1 MRHRMAPLFH
11 QGEVMT
17 LAISLCSASLIAA
30 AVSVA
35 LIAAF
40 SSPAILTPYLRYV
53 SWWNSRAEFNRLHP
67 RYRRLPL
74 TQIAASSV
82 LSIAAIWSHN
92 LIPAGV
98 ALAVL
103 IVPAWLLSRAFERRL
118 LLLTDQLDETLT
130 ALANALRTMPN
141 LGDALSYLKK
151 HLEPPMGEEIGDV
164 MAEVRLGRPLDEAL
178 TSLACRLD
186 IPGLHAAVAA
196 AIMGRKTGGDL
207 SGILEETARSIREMA
222 RLEGVIRT
230 KTAEGRSQ
238 ALVMGLIPP
247 FLTVA
252 LHKIDPTWLEPL
264 WHDPIGWILLG
275 IAAMLEISAVAL
287 IRKIMAVDI

>member
-1 MRHRMAPLFH
+1 
-11 QGEVMT
+11 MT
-17 LAISLCSASLIAA
+17 FGISLCSASFIAA
-30 AVSVA
+30 AVTFALVA
-35 LIAAF
+35 AS
-40 SSPAILTPYLRYV
+40 SSPAILSPYLRYV
-53 SWWNSRAEFNRLHP
+53 SWWNSRSEFNRLHP
-67 RYRRLPL
+67 RYRRFPAA
-74 TQIAASSV
+74 QIAASSV
-82 LSIAAIWSHN
+82 LAAAAACSHN
-92 LIPAGV
+92 LIPAGA

-103 IVPAWLLSRAFERRL
+103 ILPPWLLSAASEKRL
-118 LLLTDQLDETLT
+118 FRLTDQLDETLT

-141 LGDALSYLKK
+141 LGDALGYLKK
-151 HLEPPMGEEIGDV
+151 HLEQPMGEEIGDV

-178 TSLACRLD
+178 TSLANRLD

-196 AIMGRKTGGDL
+196 AIMGRKTGGNL
-207 SGILEETARSIREMA
+207 SGILEETARSIREMS

-238 ALVMGLIPP
+238 ALVMGLVPP
-247 FLTVA
+247 FLTLA